1 MYPCLVL
8 DTKKVMSER
17 SKILILF
24 IFSFLIRFLPIFG
37 NNFYF
42 TVDQG
47 RDAVFARD
55 ILHGNFPLVGPVTD
69 IEGVYHGVFW
79 YYLNALFYF
88 IFGGHPIGSVLFL
101 ITLNSFLIV
110 AIYFFLK
117 KEIGTLVS
125 FIACL
130 LLSVLI
136 SFYET
141 SRYAFNPFL
150 LPSITFLF
158 LYSLVKMK
166 ENPKYTLLS
175 AISVGLVFHSEI
187 VLFPLF
193 VLMFLSVGLYSLRK
207 KTLQIGNF
215 FLGIFLIF
223 VFLLPLFLYEFTSGF
238 SQTNSFLNHVGSSES
253 IFKISLPQ
261 RFFVTIGYLTKL
273 VGEVML
279 PPLPLVGFFIY
290 LLINTLYLFKNRFKR
305 SFIFQFVTCGNLLL
319 FFSIIWFS
327 LNKGFRS
334 WHLAFLSVPIFVSL
348 VISLSTL
355 PKKIFTGLII
365 ILFLLQSFYLG
376 NRIIDYRSENEGAG
390 ILKNQLEVLD
400 WIYQKAEN
408 SGFTVYTYVPSVYD
422 FHYQYLI
429 YWYGLGKYKYLPCE
443 YSTYPGID
451 ASAYI
456 PHSKIYQ
463 EPKKSCTTK
472 RFLIMEPTASENL
485 RKVWYEGASK
495 DTEFVDKK
503 TVNKIIIEERKEKKS
518 YNL

>member
-1 MYPCLVL
+1 MNII
-8 DTKKVMSER
+8 KKTNIVSL
-17 SKILILF
+17 LILF

-101 ITLNSFLIV
+101 ITLNSFLIIT
-110 AIYFFLK
+110 IYFFLK

-125 FIACL
+125 FTACL

-175 AISVGLVFHSEI
+175 AISVGLVFHSE
-187 VLFPLF
+187 VAVFPLF
-193 VLMFLSVGLYSLRK
+193 ALMFLSVGLYNLRR

-238 SQTNSFLNHVGSSES
+238 SQINNFLNHAGSFES
-253 IFKISLPQ
+253 VFKISLSQ
-261 RFFVTIGYLTKL
+261 RFSVTIGYLIKL
-273 VGEVML
+273 VGEVTL
-279 PPLPLVGFFIY
+279 PPLPLFGLFIY
-290 LLINTLYLFKNRFKR
+290 LLANTFYLVKKR
-305 SFIFQFVTCGNLLL
+305 HDRSVIFQFVVYGNLLL
-319 FFSIIWFS
+319 VLSVLWFS
-327 LNKGFRS
+327 LNKGIRP
-334 WHLAFLSVPIFVSL
+334 WHLAFLSVPIFISF
-348 VISLSTL
+348 IASLSIL
-355 PKKIFTGLII
+355 PKKIFAGITI
-365 ILFLLQSFYLG
+365 ILFILQSFYLTE
-376 NRIIDYRSENEGAG
+376 RIIDYRSEKEGAG
-390 ILKNQLEVLD
+390 LLKNQLEVLD

-443 YSTYPGID
+443 YSTYPKID

-463 EPKKSCTTK
+463 EPKKSCTAK
-472 RFLIMEPTASENL
+472 RFLIMEPTASEDL
-485 RKVWYEGASK
+485 RKVWYEGASEN
-495 DTEFVDKK
+495 TELIDKK